1 MSSYIN
7 ILHDCAELPGKSDL
21 DCSPVVLGSEGLTL
35 ADFFLAEVMSTLGR
49 FALRG

>member
-35 ADFFLAEVMSTLGR
+35 ADLLAEVMSTLGR